1 MPRLSVR
8 ARIVVIALV
17 PVFGLLLSGLVYHS
31 GESDVADAFASAR
44 RAAAVSEASREL
56 KGATAL
62 MMVTAPEFVA
72 RPSQQLAET
81 FKNAQILAA
90 ARLGTIQWLGNRRAE
105 EVELLQTSLAEVS
118 KNFDALVAEQN
129 NLGYT
134 MMDGIRGRM
143 QQAAE
148 TVEAIINQD
157 LSRVSDNDAK
167 RLLASL
173 HQMLRYVAEFRLGE
187 QLYTQHLLVAEHQ
200 IFTATVDSIQAP
212 VQLRERLKREVQAYV
227 DTFAMWVAIAG
238 KIKPL
243 LTEIE
248 RDTAK
253 MLPAAE
259 KVLVSARNHAEQA
272 SAALKASQRRT
283 QITMTA
289 VGIAIVVIGL
299 LFSLLIVRSINLPL
313 SRLGAAMQQLAN
325 GDTEAAIPGTQA
337 QDEIGNMART
347 VLVFRNSMI
356 EREQLAAT
364 QSDAVRARES
374 RGERINS
381 TITQFDGSVNEALG
395 RLRGAAERL
404 ESTSVK
410 LNQAADSVS
419 AEARTAEQ
427 RVGLASTNETTAAIS
442 VEELAASINE
452 IASQVSRSNDAAPH
466 AVTESRRT
474 AETMTA
480 LSATAARIGEVVGMI
495 QSIAEKTNLLALNAT
510 IEAARAGEAGRG
522 FAVVA
527 AEVKSLSSQTA
538 RATEEIA
545 GQIRAIQEAA
555 NGAAQAIKGM
565 HTVIEDMSGIAGAV
579 ASTVEEQNAAVANIA
594 EGVNRA
600 SAEAQ
605 TGAQAMSR
613 VAEASSGARTT
624 ASDVKAL
631 ADALTAEA
639 ESLEAEVRRFLSEV
653 EAA

>member
-44 RAAAVSEASREL
+44 RAAAVSEASSEL

-200 IFTATVDSIQAP
+200 TFTATVDSIQAP
-212 VQLRERLKREVQAYV
+212 AQLRERLKREVQAYV

-325 GDTEAAIPGTQA
+325 GDTEAAIPVTQA

-364 QSDAVRARES
+364 QSDAVRARET

-427 RVGLASTNETTAAIS
+427 RVGLASTNVTTAAIS

-452 IASQVSRSNDAAPH
+452 IASQVSRSNDAATH

-495 QSIAEKTNLLALNAT
+495 QSIAEQTNLLALNAT